1 VKGLFTLIVWVGRLE
16 IIPILVFIRA
26 GLYGLDP

>member
-16 IIPILVFIRA
+16 IIPILVLIRA